1 MNVDIGIQHSQ
12 RRRKRKKSNMSYVN
26 ECNIEKQVNNLTQTN

>member
-1 MNVDIGIQHSQ
+1 LEFNTVKEEEKG
-12 RRRKRKKSNMSYVN
+12 KKSNMSYVN